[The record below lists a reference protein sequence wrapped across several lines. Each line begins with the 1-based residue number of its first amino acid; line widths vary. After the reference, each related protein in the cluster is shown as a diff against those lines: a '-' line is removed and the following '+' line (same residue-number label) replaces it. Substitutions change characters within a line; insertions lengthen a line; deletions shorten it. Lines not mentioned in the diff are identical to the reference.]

1 MENPE
6 FYQGGY
12 YNSPF
17 TQDKSEPAIDAK
29 NADNFIEDLLNLPN
43 DDGMLVAADDIVD
56 NTVTTTDSSSTANT
70 VIDTSSNSSSF
81 SAATTATHEPHYSNF
96 QGEEYIGGQNL
107 SSSDPQFSSE
117 LCVPVINSNHASPK
131 KNYEYIYI
139 YIYVYVWFLAFFSVN
154 LNT

>member
-6 FYQGGY
+6 FYHGGY

-17 TQDKSEPAIDAK
+17 THEKRVPVIDAK

-43 DDGMLVAADDIVD
+43 DDGMVVADDEMVDAADDIVD

-70 VIDTSSNSSSF
+70 VVDNSSNSSSF
-81 SAATTATHEPHYSNF
+81 SATTTATHEPHYSNF
-96 QGEEYIGGQNL
+96 PGEDYIGGQNL

-117 LCVPVINSNHASPK
+117 LCVPVINPNHASPK
-131 KNYEYIYI
+131 KK
-139 YIYVYVWFLAFFSVN
+139 L
-154 LNT
+154 